1 MKYYSE
7 KLNKLFETENELVS
21 AEKAHDDEVA
31 KQKKA
36 KEAAAAER
44 KARAEEVEKAREAKN
59 KACKHYNEVLEAFL
73 KDFGPYH
80 QTIKTTKD
88 LDWLLDGDILVKF
101 FGL

>member
-7 KLNKLFETENELVS
+7 KLNKLFETEKELIS

-31 KQKKA
+31 NQKKA

-44 KARAEEVEKAREAKN
+44 KARAAEVEKAREAKN
-59 KACKHYNEVLEAFL
+59 EACKHYNEVLEAFL
-73 KDFGPYH
+73 KDYGSYH
-80 QTIKTTKD
+80 QTIRTSED
-88 LDWLLDGDILVKF
+88 YDWIFDNDILVKF